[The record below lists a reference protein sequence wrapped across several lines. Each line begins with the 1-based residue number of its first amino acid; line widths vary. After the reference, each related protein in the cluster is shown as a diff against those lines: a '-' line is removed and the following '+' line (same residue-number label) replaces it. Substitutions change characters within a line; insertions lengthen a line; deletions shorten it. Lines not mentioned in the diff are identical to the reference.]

1 MSDEIKVGN
10 KVLTEDDL
18 KYTVQYNGEIFT
30 LRFPT
35 PYEKAGIEAE
45 IARKLGGYPRS
56 SFPPEHVAMVEA
68 TAYVHSLVVPGES
81 PAWFKSAWTCYDD
94 QCIVE
99 LFQGYL
105 RFRGKFQ
112 ERIRGSGPEGG
123 GKGSKP

>member
-1 MSDEIKVGN
+1 MSEEIKIGN

-18 KYTVQYNGEIFT
+18 KFTIQYNGEVFT

-35 PYEKAGIEAE
+35 PYEKAAIESE

-56 SFPPEHVAMVEA
+56 SFPAEHVAMVEA
-68 TAYVHSLVVPGES
+68 TAYVNQLLVPEES

-112 ERIRGSGPEGG
+112 ERIRDGGPEGG
-123 GKGSKP
+123 GKGSKS